1 MTSPSPS
8 GHPVRAR
15 EIAELLAWTRRLSA
29 AGPAA
34 DPAERAAY
42 LAAKT
47 DLLARITAP
56 HDPAD
61 PADPADPEEQ
71 Q

>member
-1 MTSPSPS
+1 M
-8 GHPVRAR
+8 
-15 EIAELLAWTRRLSA
+15 RRPSA

-47 DLLARITAP
+47 DLLARITDP
-56 HDPAD
+56 HPDPAD
-61 PADPADPEEQ
+61 TEEHQ
-71 Q
+71 

>member
-1 MTSPSPS
+1 MTGSTTP
-8 GHPVRAR
+8 GHPVQAR
-15 EIAELLAWTRRLSA
+15 EIAELLAWTRQLSA
-29 AGPAA
+29 VGPAADPAERAA

-56 HDPAD
+56 DPD
-61 PADPADPEEQ
+61 NPEEQ
-71 Q
+71 